1 MALQTLRTHAKGW
14 VAGILFFVLIL
25 AFAAWGIE
33 DMLRQGFSRTGP
45 AMIVGKASGI

>member
-14 VAGILFFVLIL
+14 VAGILFLVLIL

-33 DMLRQGFSRTGP
+33 DMLRQGFSRTGVV
-45 AMIVGKASGI
+45 M